1 MWKRKIQRLL
11 KSGLTQVEL
20 ADIIDV
26 TQAYISQMANGLKRE
41 PSYTIGQKIDA
52 QIALL
57 DRKK

>member
-57 DRKK
+57 DKKK

>member
-20 ADIIDV
+20 AGIIDV

-57 DRKK
+57 DAKK